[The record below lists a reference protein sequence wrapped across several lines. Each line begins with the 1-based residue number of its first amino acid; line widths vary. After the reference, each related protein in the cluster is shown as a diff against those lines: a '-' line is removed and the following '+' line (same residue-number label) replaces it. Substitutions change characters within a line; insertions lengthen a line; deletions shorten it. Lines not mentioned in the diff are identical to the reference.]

1 MDTYTTLT
9 MFKSKCDCRSW
20 NLHFWNTVFTKLLL
34 ILPIVTISYAENS
47 SDSLIPATSFPPR
60 LDYPQSELILDT
72 GDNLTLSCQG
82 SHEIEWD
89 IKLSTTDNPENAKD
103 PMITY
108 FDERKRSSLVITGL
122 VYTQTGRYICRY
134 KLKPSSTA
142 EVYVY
147 VRDPKHF
154 FTKSLIFTLTTSLRK
169 CIFQCTVTDPQV
181 NVTLYKSK
189 KIFEIEGLTYDP
201 TQGFIIPFPTARV
214 SGNFNCIGKLNNETQ
229 ITNIFT
235 QYKNV
240 ETSVFPVITWDRK
253 QFMVGD
259 KIEIKCEVAISK
271 GGQINMGWQLP
282 FDNTTFNGSDEKLP
296 HRIKVSKPARERKEN
311 FDIYYSWI
319 KIQSARLSD
328 GGKYTC
334 GVDSLSPHLA
344 EVEIKVYEHEF
355 AHLMYGNDNGT
366 VEVKEGEEKVYLMVS
381 LEAYPTPTVI
391 WFKDGARIH
400 KTDLKYEI
408 RIFDRNLDLV
418 VHNVASSDGGV
429 YTVWA
434 ISNDMNDT
442 LNITLKV
449 YGKPVVEIASSP
461 PSKEFFLI
469 DQKHTLTCNV
479 TCNHENHT
487 VFWKWQ
493 ACNPGN
499 CSSDLD
505 AWSVINETAIE
516 KQGNSG
522 WNPVRLMTKSSSI
535 STLDV
540 TAKVQGKYMCEATN
554 QEGTTRKYLNFL
566 LTDYQNG
573 FKFWSC
579 NERPTEG
586 DEVKLTCSANLWKY
600 TDVSMSYEKSS
611 DMLRIPATSTS
622 LTHLAFPLNATWGV
636 KLKTLSKMTNYSRV
650 LSKTFDSIQ
659 LGDSGIYHCVVN
671 LSNKVEEKVIHLKVS
686 KMSPPVFE
694 SKIEGTLHAS
704 VNMSLPLTCDVSGRP
719 TPVVQWFFNNELIL
733 INNTL
738 GVRIENKG
746 HQLVIPRTMPEHS
759 GVYMCTAKNRA
770 GSLFANA
777 TVIVGKIRR
786 DEIMLA
792 VGVAV
797 GVFIIS
803 LAIICF
809 VIKKIK
815 NKHHFDDLEKQL
827 VVPKGDYNPDIPIVE
842 QTSCL
847 PYDSRWEFPKE
858 RLHLGMIL
866 GQGAFGR
873 VVKAEAIGI
882 QDDDHVTTV
891 AVKMVKDC
899 TDREQMQ
906 ALLSELKILIHI
918 GQHLNIVNL
927 LGAVTKNIRY
937 GELYVMVEYCHIGN
951 LRNYLLRNKDYFVD
965 TMEDEL
971 EPGMEKKRLSDFAS
985 SKPHY
990 VNKAQPESTAELDR
1004 PLTTKTLICYAYQVA
1019 RGMEYL
1025 ACKKYIHRDLAARN
1039 ILLAADDVVKICDFG
1054 LAKNCYK
1061 SAEYHKKG
1069 DTPVPIKWMAIESL
1083 THRIYTTKSDVWS
1096 YGVFLW
1102 ELFCLGGNPYP
1113 SVKINEKFIDLLK
1126 SGYRMDKP
1134 LYATDD
1140 LYKVMCDCWKV
1151 EPGQRP
1157 TFTRLADTMGS
1168 FLEARVKQYYLDL
1181 SQNYVDM
1188 PAENSQNDGYL
1199 KMDGGQY
1206 TKMSPQVPEVDTVT
1220 LSSNYSQNEDLQEYM
1235 NPRWGNEK
1243 ADCYEKQAMLPLQ
1256 EAGHLPSDAHSI
1268 QRIKAQVHHQED
1280 SDSGHSSAYAPG
1292 TSPDMSNEEYLLPK
1306 SMGKRPDDLKV
1317 DDAMDSFGS
1326 PYHYNDVAPP
1336 DYSSVMEDVGEEA
1349 L

>member
-1 MDTYTTLT
+1 MFETHFYSRSRNLLT
-9 MFKSKCDCRSW
+9 
-20 NLHFWNTVFTKLLL
+20 WNTFFTKLLL
-34 ILPIVTISYAENS
+34 ILPFLTISMTE
-47 SDSLIPATSFPPR
+47 SLRETRISAPAFPPR
-60 LDYPQSELILDT
+60 LGYPQPEMVLED

-82 SHEIEWD
+82 SYPVEWD
-89 IKLSTTDNPENAKD
+89 IQLNNHDKKDISISHSDKSRHSTLVVIGVE
-103 PMITY
+103 Y
-108 FDERKRSSLVITGL
+108 FHTGK
-122 VYTQTGRYICRY
+122 YICRY
-134 KLKPSSTA
+134 VSKPSSKA

-147 VRDPKHF
+147 VKDANNF
-154 FTKSLIFTLTTSLRK
+154 FTKTMSFVGTTSLRK
-169 CIFQCTVTDPQV
+169 CIFQCTVTDP
-181 NVTLYKSK
+181 NIEVTLYKGS
-189 KIFEIEGLTYDP
+189 KIFEIEGLSYDP
-201 TQGFIIPFPTARV
+201 QQGFIIPFPTAQV
-214 SGNFNCIGKLNNETQ
+214 SGEFRCVGKLGNETQ
-229 ITNIFT
+229 VSSVFSHY
-235 QYKNV
+235 QNV
-240 ETSVFPVITWDRK
+240 EESAFPIIQLDRK

-259 KIEIKCEVAISK
+259 KIQMKCEVAISK

-282 FDNTTFNGSDEKLP
+282 FENTIFNGSDDKLP
-296 HRIKVSKPARERKEN
+296 HRIKVSKPARDVKEK
-311 FDIYYSWI
+311 FDVYYSWV

-328 GGKYTC
+328 GGKYIC
-334 GVDSLSPHLA
+334 NVSNFAVHLA
-344 EVEIKVYEHEF
+344 EIEIKVYEHQF
-355 AHLMYGNDNGT
+355 AHLMYGSDNGT

-391 WFKDGARIH
+391 WFKDGVRIH
-400 KTDLKYEI
+400 ENEMKYEI

-418 VHNVASSDGGV
+418 VHNVVSSDGGV

-449 YGKPVVEIASSP
+449 YGKPVVEISSSP
-461 PSKEFFLI
+461 PSKEFFMI
-469 DQKHTLTCNV
+469 DRKNMLTCNV
-479 TCNHENHT
+479 TCNHEIHT
-487 VFWKWQ
+487 VVWKWQ
-493 ACNPGN
+493 ACSPGN
-499 CSSDLD
+499 CSKDPD
-505 AWSVINETAIE
+505 AWIGISDTQNEPPR
-516 KQGNSG
+516 NYP
-522 WNPVRLMTKSSSI
+522 WNPVKLTTKSSSI
-535 STLDV
+535 STLEV
-540 TAKVQGKYMCEATN
+540 MTKVQGKYMCEATN
-554 QEGTTRKYLNFL
+554 QEGTTTKQINFL
-566 LTDYQNG
+566 ITDYQNG

-579 NERPTEG
+579 NEEPTEG
-586 DEVKLTCSANLWKY
+586 DEVKLVCSANLWKY
-600 TDVSMSYEKSS
+600 SDVNMVYEKLPDSS
-611 DMLRIPATSTS
+611 SNS
-622 LTHLAFPLNATWGV
+622 TWGV
-636 KLKTLSKMTNYSRV
+636 KMKTSSKLTNYSRV
-650 LSKTFDSIQ
+650 LSKRFESIKTS
-659 LGDSGIYHCVVN
+659 DSGTYRCLVN
-671 LSNKVEEKVIHLKVS
+671 LSNEIEYKFINLKVS
-686 KMSPPVFE
+686 KMSPPVFG
-694 SKIEGTLHAS
+694 SKIEGTLQAS
-704 VNMSLPLTCDVSGRP
+704 VNISFPLTCDIVSGRP
-719 TPVVQWFFNNELIL
+719 TPVIHWFFDNQPIFP
-733 INNTL
+733 NNTL
-738 GVRIENKG
+738 GVRIEDKG
-746 HQLVIPRTMPEHS
+746 SKLVIPRTKPEHS
-759 GVYMCTAKNRA
+759 GVYTCNAKNRA

-777 TVIVGKIRR
+777 TVIVGSSIAGVKMRR
-786 DEIMLA
+786 DEIL
-792 VGVAV
+792 VTVSVALI
-797 GVFIIS
+797 VFVIS

-809 VIKKIK
+809 VIRRIK

-827 VVPKGDYNPDIPIVE
+827 VIPKGDYNPDIPIVE

-858 RLHLGMIL
+858 RLRLGMIL

-882 QDDDHVTTV
+882 QDGVDVTTV

-937 GELYVMVEYCHIGN
+937 GELYVMVEYCSIGN
-951 LRNYLLRNKDYFVD
+951 LRNYLLRNKDNFVD
-965 TMEDEL
+965 TMEDEY
-971 EPGMEKKRLSDFAS
+971 EAGMEKKRLSDFAS

-990 VNKAQPESTAELDR
+990 INKAQPDSTAAELSR
-1004 PLTTKTLICYAYQVA
+1004 PLTTKTLICCAYQVA

-1039 ILLAADDVVKICDFG
+1039 VLLAADDVVKICDFG

-1134 LYATDD
+1134 LYATDE

-1157 TFTRLADTMGS
+1157 TFSRLADTMGS

-1188 PAENSQNDGYL
+1188 PAENNTQNDGYL

-1235 NPRWGNEK
+1235 NPRWENEK
-1243 ADCYEKQAMLPLQ
+1243 ADCYEKQACSPCRRLDTFLPILDLTYGSRPRFTIKRTVTVAIPVPMLQ
-1256 EAGHLPSDAHSI
+1256 GH
-1268 QRIKAQVHHQED
+1268 
-1280 SDSGHSSAYAPG
+1280 
-1292 TSPDMSNEEYLLPK
+1292 
-1306 SMGKRPDDLKV
+1306 RPI
-1317 DDAMDSFGS
+1317 
-1326 PYHYNDVAPP
+1326 
-1336 DYSSVMEDVGEEA
+1336 
-1349 L
+1349 

>member
-1 MDTYTTLT
+1 MATLNSYYRPW
-9 MFKSKCDCRSW
+9 KLRSW
-20 NLHFWNTVFTKLLL
+20 KTVFTKLLL
-34 ILPIVTISYAENS
+34 ILPILLTISEAEQTRA
-47 SDSLIPATSFPPR
+47 IFPPR
-60 LDYPQSELILDT
+60 IDYPQSEMILDT
-72 GDNLTLSCQG
+72 GDNLTLSCKG
-82 SHEIEWD
+82 SSAVKWEVKPYDEKSD
-89 IKLSTTDNPENAKD
+89 II
-103 PMITY
+103 ITY
-108 FDERKRSSLVITGL
+108 SDEEKRATLTVNGL
-122 VYTQTGRYICRY
+122 TYQHTSRYICSY
-134 KLKPSSTA
+134 VSKPTSKA

-154 FTKSLIFTLTTSLRK
+154 FTKDYLFVGATRFVK
-169 CIFQCTVTDPQV
+169 CIFDCIVTDPLI
-181 NVTLYKSK
+181 NVTLYKGN
-189 KIFEIEGLTYDP
+189 KIFEIEGMTYDP
-201 TQGFIIPFPTARV
+201 KQGFIIPYPTAQV
-214 SGNFNCIGKLNNETQ
+214 SGSFTCVGKLDNDTQ
-229 ITNIFT
+229 IARAFIRYRNTD
-235 QYKNV
+235 
-240 ETSVFPVITWDRK
+240 ESVFPIIELDRK
-253 QFMVGD
+253 QFMIGD
-259 KIEIKCEVAISK
+259 EIEMKCEVAISK
-271 GGQINMGWQLP
+271 SGQINMGWQLP
-282 FDNTTFNGSDEKLP
+282 FETLP
-296 HRIKVSKPARERKEN
+296 HRIKVSKPAREVREK
-311 FDIYYSWI
+311 FDVYYSWV

-328 GGKYTC
+328 GGKYIC
-334 GVDSLSPHLA
+334 NVSNVDVYIA
-344 EVEIKVYEHEF
+344 EIEIKVYEHEF

-366 VEVKEGEEKVYLMVS
+366 VEVKEGEEKAYLMVS

-391 WFKDGARIH
+391 WFKDGVRIH
-400 KTDLKYEI
+400 ENDIKYEI
-408 RIFDRNLDLV
+408 RIFERNLDLV
-418 VHNVASSDGGV
+418 VHNVVNSDGGV

-434 ISNDMNDT
+434 ISNNMNDT

-449 YGKPVVEIASSP
+449 YGKPIVEITSSP
-461 PSKEFFLI
+461 PTKEFFMV

-479 TCNHENHT
+479 TCNHETHT
-487 VFWKWQ
+487 VIWKWQ
-493 ACNPGN
+493 ACTPGN

-505 AWSVINETAIE
+505 AWSVINETSLE
-516 KQGNSG
+516 RSGNVLS
-522 WNPVRLMTKSSSI
+522 NPVRLTTKSSSI
-535 STLDV
+535 VTLDV

-554 QEGTTRKYLNFL
+554 QEGTTRKILNFL
-566 LTDYQNG
+566 ITDYQNG
-573 FKFWSC
+573 FKFSSC
-579 NERPTEG
+579 TEDPTEG
-586 DEVKLTCSANLWKY
+586 DEVKIICSANLWKY
-600 TDVSMSYEKSS
+600 SDINMLYEKPSDLGLIPSS
-611 DMLRIPATSTS
+611 KSSISSSSNGLS
-622 LTHLAFPLNATWGV
+622 LLEFSANTTWGV
-636 KLKTLSKMTNYSRV
+636 KVKTVSRTTNYSRV
-650 LSKTFDSIQ
+650 LSKTFDSIKIS
-659 LGDSGIYHCVVN
+659 DSGIYHCVVN
-671 LSNKVEEKVIHLKVS
+671 LSNESEDKVILLKVN
-686 KMSPPVFE
+686 KMSPPVFG
-694 SKIEGTLHAS
+694 SKIEGKLHAI
-704 VNMSLPLTCDVSGRP
+704 VNMSLPLTCDVISGRP
-719 TPVVQWFFNNELIL
+719 KPVIHWFFNNKLIL
-733 INNTL
+733 PNNTL
-738 GVRIENKG
+738 GVRIESQGSK
-746 HQLVIPRTMPEHS
+746 LVIPRTMPDHS
-759 GVYMCTAKNRA
+759 GVYMCNAKNRA

-777 TVIVGKIRR
+777 TVIVGKMGRN
-786 DEIMLA
+786 EIVMI
-792 VGVAV
+792 VGVALT
-797 GVFIIS
+797 VFIICI
-803 LAIICF
+803 AIICF
-809 VIKKIK
+809 VIKKVK

-858 RLHLGMIL
+858 RLRLGMIL

-873 VVKAEAIGI
+873 VVKAEAVGI
-882 QDDDHVTTV
+882 QDGVDVTTV

-951 LRNYLLRNKDYFVD
+951 LRNFLLRNKDNFLD
-965 TMEDEL
+965 TMEDEY
-971 EPGMEKKRLSDFAS
+971 EPGMEKKRLSEFAS

-990 VNKAQPESTAELDR
+990 MNKAQPDSNTAELSR

-1134 LYATDD
+1134 MFATDD

-1157 TFTRLADTMGS
+1157 NFSRLADTMGS

-1181 SQNYVDM
+1181 SQNYVDI
-1188 PAENSQNDGYL
+1188 PAESSQNDGYL

-1256 EAGHLPSDAHSI
+1256 DAGQLPSDAHSI

-1292 TSPDMSNEEYLLPK
+1292 TSPDMSNEDYLLPK
-1306 SMGKRPDDLKV
+1306 SIGKRPEDLKV
-1317 DDAMDSFGS
+1317 DDAIDSFSS

-1336 DYSSVMEDVGEEA
+1336 DYSAVMEDVMEEA